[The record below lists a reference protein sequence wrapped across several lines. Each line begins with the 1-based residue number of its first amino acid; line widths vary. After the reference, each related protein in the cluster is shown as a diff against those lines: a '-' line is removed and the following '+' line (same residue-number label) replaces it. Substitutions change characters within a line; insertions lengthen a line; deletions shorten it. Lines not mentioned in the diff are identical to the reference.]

1 MELGCAHG
9 KGSRASLL
17 SIPPGLG
24 TAGPPASLKI
34 PPDSLLGIAAHGDS
48 APGRWGRWQ
57 TRVCVERHRKEQP
70 EEPKPILEP

>member
-1 MELGCAHG
+1 MHTRQGLA
-9 KGSRASLL
+9 GSPLPLPWA
-17 SIPPGLG
+17 LG

-57 TRVCVERHRKEQP
+57 MRVCVERHRKEQP
-70 EEPKPILEP
+70 EEPKPILGP